1 MFSQFFNFDPQ
12 RSKTDRNGMNGV
24 NGMKADFYP
33 ASERA
38 YIVKDIQPQGI
49 GRVHYQATDWNA
61 CAMVKDPIPA
71 GTQVIPIE
79 RRGNTWLVVP
89 ID

>member
-12 RSKTDRNGMNGV
+12 YRKTDRNGMNE
-24 NGMKADFYP
+24 MKTSFYP

-38 YIVKDIQPQGI
+38 YIVKDIEPQGV
-49 GRVHYQATDWNA
+49 GRVRYHATDWNA
-61 CAMVKDPIPA
+61 CANVKDPIPA
-71 GTQVIPIE
+71 GTEVIPIV

-89 ID
+89 VDHD